1 MKAAVRTK
9 YGPIEKLTVQEIEK
23 PVPKEDQI
31 LVKVFATTVNRT
43 DCAVLTGKPFIM
55 RFFTGLPKPKLPVPG
70 TDFAGQIETVGKNV
84 KNFKVGDKVFG
95 FNDTGLPS
103 QAQYMAISE
112 NESIS
117 MIPSNFSFDQAVASL
132 EAAHYAF
139 NFINKVNLKAG
150 QKVLV
155 NGATGAIG
163 SAAIQFLKHLGLQV
177 TAVCH
182 GKHFDQVKNLGQDK
196 TIDYSKEDFTQLKE
210 KFDFV
215 FDAVGK
221 STFFK
226 CKRLLT
232 ENGIYISSELG
243 PYSQNIFLSLLAP
256 LMKQKVIFPIPV
268 NIKRSIQFIKDLIE
282 KNKFKPLID
291 RKYPLAQ
298 IAEAYRYV
306 DSGQKIGNVIIDL
319 TYG

>member
-1 MKAAVRTK
+1 M
-9 YGPIEKLTVQEIEK
+9 
-23 PVPKEDQI
+23 
-31 LVKVFATTVNRT
+31 
-43 DCAVLTGKPFIM
+43 
-55 RFFTGLPKPKLPVPG
+55 PG
-70 TDFAGQIETVGKNV
+70 TDFASLIEAVGKNV

-196 TIDYSKEDFTQLKE
+196 TIDYSQEDFTQLKE

-243 PYSQNIFLSLLAP
+243 PYAQNIFLSLIAP

-298 IAEAYRYV
+298 ITEAYRYV
-306 DSGQKIGNVIIDL
+306 DSGQKIGNVIIE
-319 TYG
+319 TN

>member
-1 MKAAVRTK
+1 MLAAIRTK
-9 YGPIEKLTVQEIEK
+9 YGPLENLSVKEINK
-23 PVPKEDQI
+23 PVPSDDQI

-43 DCAVLTGKPFIM
+43 DCAVLTGSPFVI
-55 RFFTGLPKPKLPVPG
+55 RFFTGLLKPKSQVPG
-70 TDFAGQIETVGKNV
+70 TDFAGQIEAVGKNV

-103 QAQYMAISE
+103 QAQYMAVSE
-112 NESIS
+112 KESIS
-117 MIPSNFSFDQAVASL
+117 TIPQNFSFDQAVASL

-139 NFINKVNLKAG
+139 NFISKVNLKAG
-150 QKVLV
+150 QKVLL

-163 SAAIQFLKHLGLQV
+163 SAAIQFLKYHGLHV

-182 GKHFDQVKNLGQDK
+182 GKYIDQVKALGQDK
-196 TIDYSKEDFTQLKE
+196 IIDYSKEDFTQLNE

-221 STFFK
+221 STFFN
-226 CKRLLT
+226 CKRLLS

-243 PYSQNIFLSLLAP
+243 PHAQNIFLALIAP
-256 LMKQKVIFPIPV
+256 FMKQKVIFPVPV
-268 NIKRSIQFIKDLIE
+268 NIKRSIQFIKELIE
-282 KNKFKPLID
+282 KEKFKPLID
-291 RKYPLAQ
+291 RKYPLTQ

-306 DSGQKIGNVIIDL
+306 DSGQKIGNVIINP
-319 TYG
+319 